1 MPFPPVHFTPFIE
14 KYIEIPVGIPIQLVD
29 KNRSLPAA
37 YHMRHF
43 DNWLAEEQILENESA
58 ICNPQK
64 WQFDDIVHV
73 QLISSIAPISVKVR
87 NEKGEIVIDQLMSQV
102 AVIRG
107 RVYWENQ
114 IAIDNNF
121 TEGRYK
127 VYYSFG
133 DPVQVELEAETWDVR
148 ADHPGTLLFTYSNN
162 FNNQILWQTGIY
174 MNFRVDGV
182 VAEYLPVA
190 APGRTVYLDQPGN
203 AKTVKGGSA
212 RQFTAF
218 VGNRIGMPPWQIDKL
233 EEIMNQNN
241 VSIDG
246 KDFSA
251 DAGAKW
257 SPKRIQRYAWAQWS
271 LDIRETNTSRVK
283 RFTSTGILEK
293 KFVEDVVVDG
303 KLFGA
308 VVGPSNDN
316 TYTIN
321 SVQ

>member
-1 MPFPPVHFTPFIE
+1 MPIRRPVIPSFA
-14 KYIEIPVGIPIQLVD
+14 KYVEIPVAIPVQLVD

-37 YHMRHF
+37 YHTRHF
-43 DNWLAEEQILENESA
+43 DAWLADEQLLENESA
-58 ICNPQK
+58 ICAPQK
-64 WQFDDIVHV
+64 WQFDDIVFV
-73 QLISSIAPISVKVR
+73 QFISSIAPIRVIVR
-87 NEKGEIVIDQLMSQV
+87 DEKGVEVLQQLMDQV
-102 AVIRG
+102 ASING
-107 RVYWENQ
+107 KTYWEHQ
-114 IAIDNNF
+114 IAIDGRF
-121 TEGRYK
+121 TEQKYK
-127 VYYSFG
+127 IYYTFG
-133 DPVQVELEAETWDVR
+133 DGDIELEGETWDVKE
-148 ADHPGTLLFTYSNN
+148 DHPGTLLFTYSNN

-182 VAEYLPVA
+182 IVEYTPVA

-212 RQFTAF
+212 RQFRLI
-218 VGNRIGMPPWQIDKL
+218 VGNQIGSPPWQIDKL

-257 SPKRIQRYAWAQWS
+257 SPKRIERYAWASWS
-271 LDIRETNTSRVK
+271 IDIRETNSSRVK
-283 RFTSTGILEK
+283 RYTSTGLLQRQ
-293 KFVEDVVVDG
+293 FVEDVVVDG

-308 VVGPSNDN
+308 ISGPSNDN